1 LRVRI
6 TETNISPNTLTA
18 LLFDYMIKDHL
29 GNVRMVLTDDV
40 QTDHYPTATYEADAV
55 AQEQTFYDINTSNV
69 VNKPT
74 PLATESS
81 TLLDYVNDN
90 GTNNPNTFGSPSAT
104 SLKMLRLNSATSKT
118 GSGMVLKVMA
128 GDKLD
133 ILAKSYYQYAGVAS
147 PFGMPFSCSSS

>member
-1 LRVRI
+1 VRVRV

-29 GNVRMVLTDDV
+29 GNVRMVLTDEV

-74 PLATESS
+74 SPLLVPA
-81 TLLDYVNDN
+81 L
-90 GTNNPNTFGSPSAT
+90 SPSG
-104 SLKMLRLNSATSKT
+104 RRCCVSKR
-118 GSGMVLKVMA
+118 S
-128 GDKLD
+128 
-133 ILAKSYYQYAGVAS
+133 I
-147 PFGMPFSCSSS
+147 